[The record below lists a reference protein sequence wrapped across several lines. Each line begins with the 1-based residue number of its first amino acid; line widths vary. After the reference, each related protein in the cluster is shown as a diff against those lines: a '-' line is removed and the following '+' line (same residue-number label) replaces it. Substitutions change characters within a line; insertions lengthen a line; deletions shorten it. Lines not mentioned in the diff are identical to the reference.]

1 MTPDM
6 SKQRGKTA
14 YNFENIKLTIVF
26 SVIA

>member
-14 YNFENIKLTIVF
+14 YNFESIKLTIVF